1 MKTAKFQFFWR
12 PVSILCDPAAATIV
26 AQTGLSS
33 IPTAEANFVF
43 FAASQQDNAMNRRES
58 LKFLAGAATLAAT
71 PLSMQA
77 AMAQAAAPAAGP
89 FTLPPL
95 GYAFEA
101 LEPHIDA
108 QTMMIH
114 HDRHHAAYVN
124 ACNEFS
130 KQVPALGTTPIEQT
144 LANPEYL
151 PLQIQQG
158 VKNNLGG
165 HWNHSFFWQ
174 LMTPGGAKEPSGDL
188 KSAIEGSWKDV
199 NEFKDK
205 LNTMGGARFGS
216 GWAWLVLNKEK
227 KLELIS
233 TLNQDTPIAL
243 GAKAIIGVDVWE
255 HAYYLKYQNRRAD
268 YLKAWWNTVNWDKAM
283 ESFKKASA

>member
-1 MKTAKFQFFWR
+1 
-12 PVSILCDPAAATIV
+12 LAA
-26 AQTGLSS
+26 L
-33 IPTAEANFVF
+33 
-43 FAASQQDNAMNRRES
+43 QQDNVMNRRES
-58 LKFLAGAATLAAT
+58 LKLLAGAAALAAT
-71 PLSMQA
+71 PLCVQT
-77 AMAQAAAPAAGP
+77 AMAQATTPAASEAPAAAP

-124 ACNEFS
+124 NCNEFA
-130 KQVPALGTTPIEQT
+130 KQVPALGTTPIEET
-144 LANPEYL
+144 LTNPDYL

-174 LMTPGGAKEPSGDL
+174 LMTPGGATEPSGDL
-188 KSAIEGSWKDV
+188 KSAIEASWKDA

-205 LNTMGGARFGS
+205 LNTMGVGRFGS

-233 TLNQDTPIAL
+233 TANQDTPVAL

-255 HAYYLKYQNRRAD
+255 HAYYLKYQNRRPD

-283 ESFKKASA
+283 ENFKKANA